1 MHKLGISIYPEH
13 STWEKDVAYM
23 EKASRL
29 GFSRIFTCLLS
40 VTKPKE
46 EIIEEFSR
54 FVHKAHELGFEVA
67 ADTAPFVFEHLGAT
81 PEDLSIF
88 HEIGLDII
96 RLDCHFDDRLDVL
109 ITRNPYG
116 IKIEFNGSSDAN
128 VASLIK
134 HGADPNN
141 VIICHNFYPEPYSGL
156 SYDVFANFNANWNQ
170 LGLHTAA
177 FVSSHAKDTYGPWH
191 VFAGL
196 PTLEMHRNLP
206 ISVQVRHLLAT
217 EMIDDIL
224 IGNAI
229 ADESELEEMAAVDL
243 TKTTV
248 TIDLVDD
255 LSNTEKEIIFDFA
268 HTGRTDASE
277 YYIRSSWP
285 RVKYKGCSIPPRA
298 YENDCFQRG
307 DVVLVNDNLEHY
319 RGELEVILKPIP
331 NDGQRTF
338 VGHIPKEEMIILDEM
353 EKHPDHVFG
362 FIPGK

>member
-1 MHKLGISIYPEH
+1 
-13 STWEKDVAYM
+13 
-23 EKASRL
+23 
-29 GFSRIFTCLLS
+29 
-40 VTKPKE
+40 
-46 EIIEEFSR
+46 
-54 FVHKAHELGFEVA
+54 
-67 ADTAPFVFEHLGAT
+67 
-81 PEDLSIF
+81 
-88 HEIGLDII
+88 
-96 RLDCHFDDRLDVL
+96 
-109 ITRNPYG
+109 
-116 IKIEFNGSSDAN
+116 
-128 VASLIK
+128 
-134 HGADPNN
+134 
-141 VIICHNFYPEPYSGL
+141 
-156 SYDVFANFNANWNQ
+156 
-170 LGLHTAA
+170 
-177 FVSSHAKDTYGPWH
+177 
-191 VFAGL
+191 
-196 PTLEMHRNLP
+196 
-206 ISVQVRHLLAT
+206 
-217 EMIDDIL
+217 
-224 IGNAI
+224 
-229 ADESELEEMAAVDL
+229 MAAVDL